1 MLEGDAYSRS
11 HQHCGNVTLER
22 IPAMPAPHSTSAPE
36 PNDDDSQESLPLTKD
51 PFLRWSVLVLIILT
65 IIAIVTNLP

>member
-1 MLEGDAYSRS
+1 M
-11 HQHCGNVTLER
+11 T
-22 IPAMPAPHSTSAPE
+22 APHSTTPPE
-36 PNDDDSQESLPLTKD
+36 PDDDDSQEPLPLTKD

>member
-1 MLEGDAYSRS
+1 
-11 HQHCGNVTLER
+11 
-22 IPAMPAPHSTSAPE
+22 MPAPHSTSAPE